1 MRRLRKVLLRFVLP
15 LVIVAAVLV
24 WSPLLSIRRI
34 DVTGHQRYTTE
45 EIRAVSGLT
54 QGEHVFLPLRWSPGK
69 WPATRLQTV
78 KRSVERLPWVAAV
91 RVEWLPLHDIRI
103 RVTERQPFARL
114 PYLGGFLLLDPEGV
128 VLEKQEEEEASSALI
143 ELRGVRFTGY
153 ANGHRPDL
161 TDPEQMETGLRILKA
176 LQNGREETGPSLL
189 DAVRW
194 VDVLAYDRALVSL
207 EDRITLRLD
216 PSGDLQYMLDFASE
230 IFFRHIRPEEKGMI
244 DFTRGEDPSFIP
256 D

>member
-1 MRRLRKVLLRFVLP
+1 MRRLRRFLLRFVLP

-128 VLEKQEEEEASSALI
+128 VLENRRRKRPPRKEGWAGPQRRAPGTAPRPTSAGGPAIRLSLI
-143 ELRGVRFTGY
+143 
-153 ANGHRPDL
+153 
-161 TDPEQMETGLRILKA
+161 
-176 LQNGREETGPSLL
+176 
-189 DAVRW
+189 
-194 VDVLAYDRALVSL
+194 
-207 EDRITLRLD
+207 
-216 PSGDLQYMLDFASE
+216 
-230 IFFRHIRPEEKGMI
+230 HI
-244 DFTRGEDPSFIP
+244 
-256 D
+256 